1 MISPLYGTLSVWIAD
16 RVHFLFLT
24 LDLSQLGW
32 LLLTE
37 KTSKLIKTLNLQLS
51 LADDDDILSFV
62 CLGLK
67 NVAVGVS
74 ETIFHEKPEYFFFIA
89 LNISNI
95 PKYLKKWELVTDFQS
110 GYFEPNISG
119 EKL

>member
-1 MISPLYGTLSVWIAD
+1 MKKLISPLYGTLSVWIAD
-16 RVHFLFLT
+16 CVHFPFLT

-67 NVAVGVS
+67 NVAVVVS
-74 ETIFHEKPEYFFFIA
+74 ETNF
-89 LNISNI
+89 S
-95 PKYLKKWELVTDFQS
+95 
-110 GYFEPNISG
+110 
-119 EKL
+119 

>member
-1 MISPLYGTLSVWIAD
+1 MQKEILCWLFVIDSCEDVILEICEQIDISIMGMKNLISPLYGTLSVWIAD

-74 ETIFHEKPEYFFFIA
+74 E
-89 LNISNI
+89 IS
-95 PKYLKKWELVTDFQS
+95 FS
-110 GYFEPNISG
+110 
-119 EKL
+119 